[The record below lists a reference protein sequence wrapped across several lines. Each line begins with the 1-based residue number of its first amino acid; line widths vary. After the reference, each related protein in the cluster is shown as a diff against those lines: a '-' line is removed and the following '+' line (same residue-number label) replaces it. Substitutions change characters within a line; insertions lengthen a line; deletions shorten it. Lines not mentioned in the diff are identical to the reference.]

1 MSVSNAGLTICLT
14 GLLLIAAYESDTRQE
29 RIYELSDENTALR
42 MIVDKQQSLLNKIFD
57 EPVKQTLT
65 LEVTVTAYSARTEE
79 TNSEPWFT
87 ADMSLSRVGMLAVSR
102 DLLQEWGVEYGD
114 VVILGKLGV
123 FRVHDT
129 MNERFTRRVDILM
142 GNREA
147 ALRFGKRTEKLTL
160 LRT

>member
-57 EPVKQTLT
+57 EPIKQTLT

-79 TNSEPWFT
+79 TNNEPWFT

-102 DLLQEWGVEYGD
+102 DLLQEWELSTV
-114 VVILGKLGV
+114 
-123 FRVHDT
+123 
-129 MNERFTRRVDILM
+129 M
-142 GNREA
+142 
-147 ALRFGKRTEKLTL
+147 
-160 LRT
+160 